1 MNLRK
6 KIFSSIVLCL
16 ILGTSNVYATENSSS
31 EVLEVGGITEGQQA
45 IDNIE
50 RSFEVKTP
58 EECIDI
64 SQIHEMPVNPELDDV
79 TVFDIN
85 DAKVSLMPVSG
96 YEHAYDSDYW
106 STYTKY
112 ANCYAYMLNVYSE
125 KNHKLQPG
133 ELAGSPVT
141 RCTKEDII
149 AGVKKDMSYL
159 DKSIRT
165 STYSEKPGVREYKV
179 ALVIDPLGLDYHW
192 YRQDSN
198 AYWSH
203 KRGLKAISNVDASQD
218 TIPDPKTCDRDYGLF
233 SNDYSEWCGYYII
246 SY

>member
-6 KIFSSIVLCL
+6 KVFSSVILCL
-16 ILGTSNVYATENSSS
+16 ILGVSNVYAKENNNNQVI
-31 EVLEVGGITEGQQA
+31 EAQQEFNNLEK
-45 IDNIE
+45 
-50 RSFEVKTP
+50 SFEIKTL
-58 EECIDI
+58 EECIDV
-64 SQIHEMPVNPELDDV
+64 SQIHEMPENPNLEE
-79 TVFDIN
+79 TTAFDILN
-85 DAKVSLMPVSG
+85 TKASLMPVGG

-106 STYTKY
+106 SSYTKY

-149 AGVKKDMSYL
+149 AGVKKDMPYL
-159 DKSIRT
+159 NKSIRT
-165 STYSEKPGVREYKV
+165 STYSEKPGTREYKV

-203 KRGLKAISNVDASQD
+203 KRGLTAITNVDASKN
-218 TIPDPKTCDRDYGLF
+218 TIPDPKSCDRDYGF
-233 SNDYSEWCGYYII
+233 WSNDYSEWCGYYII
-246 SY
+246 TY